1 MAIKRSKPRKRRNT
15 TSNQPNSKAAYV
27 VLSGILLAGVSGWY
41 HSTFEKDIGQNTP
54 VLTAN
59 KAIAIP
65 QKKPEST
72 SNKTTLPAIPL
83 SKAVIP
89 PLLPASEESLSK
101 QIAQKPVSVV
111 PYKADKHLPPKAQF
125 GANNAAG
132 IIYAKTTITIYE
144 KNDSHSK
151 RVAIVKQ
158 GQEMRS
164 YEHLGTWHRIVV
176 PTTNIIGW
184 AKDDDITLNVNNSTK
199 TNNSAKAVDKN
210 VTSSIISN

>member
-27 VLSGILLAGVSGWY
+27 VLSGILLVGAAGWY
-41 HSTFEKDIGQNTP
+41 HSTFEKDIGQNKL
-54 VLTAN
+54 VSTAN
-59 KAIAIP
+59 KTIAIP
-65 QKKPEST
+65 QKKPENT

-83 SKAVIP
+83 PKAVIP
-89 PLLPASEESLSK
+89 SVLSASKESFSK
-101 QIAQKPVSVV
+101 QIAQNPVSLV

-132 IIYAKTTITIYE
+132 IIYAKTTIAIYE
-144 KNDSHSK
+144 KNDSRSK
-151 RVAIVKQ
+151 RVAMLKP

-176 PTTNIIGW
+176 PTTDIIGW
-184 AKDDDITLNVNNSTK
+184 AKDDDIILNVNDSAK
-199 TNNSAKAVDKN
+199 TGNSAKSVDKN
-210 VTSSIISN
+210 ITSSINNN